1 MSRKNILFASI
12 TGIFLIL
19 SCAAPSLVAPQ
30 PAPTTDPNRLSTLV
44 AGTASVL
51 MTQTAR
57 AAGLLV
63 TPTETP
69 YATPTRPASGSV
81 LKVQPDGSTYFA
93 DAATGL
99 EMVIPPGWM
108 ALRIGEQEYYSAWA
122 DETSQRLGFTNILT
136 NFSNQDPNVVR
147 LITLDTLDGH
157 SQNLFT
163 TNIIVQT
170 GYSRTADEAA
180 QIQLEHH
187 RAVFT
192 DLEVIAQQAGE
203 ISPGVQAVTLETA
216 YNGVSISTGEEV
228 RVYEKL
234 VVLAANGQ
242 VTSIKL
248 ETPDAARAVT
258 LPQFDQILAG
268 LAFFTP

>member
-12 TGIFLIL
+12 AGLFLIL
-19 SCAAPSLVAPQ
+19 SCAVPPMVTPQ
-30 PAPTTDPNRLSTLV
+30 PIPTTDPNRLSTLV

-57 AAGLLV
+57 AAALLV

-93 DAATGL
+93 DAVTGI
-99 EMVIPPGWM
+99 EMILPPGWM

-122 DETSQRLGFTNILT
+122 DETSQRLGFTNLLT
-136 NFSNQDPNVVR
+136 NFSGQDPNIVR
-147 LITLDTLDGH
+147 LIALDTQDGH
-157 SQNLFT
+157 SQNLFPA
-163 TNIIVQT
+163 NIILQT
-170 GYSRTADEAA
+170 GHPYTLDEAV
-180 QIQLEHH
+180 QLQTEHH
-187 RAVFT
+187 RAIFT
-192 DLEVIAQQAGE
+192 DLEVVAQQTGE
-203 ISPGVQAVTLETA
+203 ISPGIQAVTLETA

-228 RVYEKL
+228 RVYEKI
-234 VVLAANGQ
+234 VIFAANGQ

-248 ETPDAARAVT
+248 ETPDVVRAVT
-258 LPQFDQILAG
+258 LPQFEQILAG
-268 LAFFTP
+268 LVFYTP